1 MDFGQRLKNL
11 RLEQNITQQELAES
25 VGVSVVTV
33 RNWERGTKKPA
44 MDAIIALARE
54 LKITTDGLLDINTFG
69 IVRRSIILSPEEK
82 KLLKTYQALDSHGKK
97 AVDMICALEKERMD
111 ASEQIVLT
119 KKAEF
124 IPKKTRERYIP
135 RYTTPS
141 AAGYNIPL
149 DGTDFEM
156 MLVDSNV
163 PTDADYAV
171 DIQGNSMYPY
181 INDGD
186 MVYVKKDEELSNGDV
201 GIFCV
206 DGAMYCKQLYVDDE
220 RNLTLVSANP
230 DLRHTNIYVSADSEV
245 SVKVCGKV
253 LLGQRI
259 DLPDYLFDDED

>member
-11 RLEQNITQQELAES
+11 RLEQNLTQQELATA
-25 VGVSVVTV
+25 VGVSVVAV

-54 LKITTDGLLDINTFG
+54 LRITTDGLLDVNTFG
-69 IVRRSIILSPEEK
+69 IPRRSIILSPEEK

-97 AVDMICALEKERMD
+97 AVDMICALEKERLD
-111 ASEQIVLT
+111 ASEQIILT
-119 KKAEF
+119 
-124 IPKKTRERYIP
+124 KKTRERYIP

-141 AAGYNIPL
+141 AAGYNVPL

-156 MLVDSNV
+156 MLVDGNV
-163 PTDADYAV
+163 PSDADYAV

-206 DGAMYCKQLYVDDE
+206 DGAMYCKQLYIDDE

-230 DLRHTNIYVSADSEV
+230 NLRHTNIYVSADSEV
-245 SVKVCGKV
+245 SVRVCGKV

>member
-11 RLEQNITQQELAES
+11 RLEQGKTQQDIAS
-25 VGVSVVTV
+25 AVGVSVITV

-54 LKITTDGLLDINTFG
+54 LKITTDGLLDVNTFG
-69 IVRRSIILSPEEK
+69 ITRRSIILSPEEK
-82 KLLKTYQALDSHGKK
+82 KLLKTYQALDAHGKK
-97 AVDMICALEKERMD
+97 AVDMICALEKERLD
-111 ASEQIVLT
+111 TSEKIVLA

-124 IPKKTRERYIP
+124 IPKKTRERFIP

-141 AAGYNIPL
+141 AAGYNVPL
-149 DGTDFEM
+149 DGTDFGM

-163 PTDADYAV
+163 PSDADYAV

-206 DGAMYCKQLYVDDE
+206 DGAMYCKQLYIDDE

-230 DLRHTNIYVSADSEV
+230 DLRHSNIYVSADSDV

>member
-11 RLEQNITQQELAES
+11 RLEQNLTQQELATA
-25 VGVSVVTV
+25 VGVSVVAV

-54 LKITTDGLLDINTFG
+54 LKITTDGLLDVNTFG
-69 IVRRSIILSPEEK
+69 IPRRSIILSPEEK

-97 AVDMICALEKERMD
+97 AVDMICALEKERLD
-111 ASEQIVLT
+111 ASEQIILT
-119 KKAEF
+119 KKTEF

-141 AAGYNIPL
+141 AAGYNVPL

-156 MLVDSNV
+156 MLVDGNV
-163 PTDADYAV
+163 PADADYAV
-171 DIQGNSMYPY
+171 YIQGDSMRPY

-186 MVYVKKDEELSNGDV
+186 MVYVKKVEELTNGDV

-206 DGAMYCKQLYVDDE
+206 DGAMYCKQMYLDDE

-230 DLRHTNIYVSADSEV
+230 ELRHSNIYVSADSDT

-253 LLGQRI
+253 LLGRRI
-259 DLPDYLFDDED
+259 DLPDYLFEDED

>member
-1 MDFGQRLKNL
+1 MDFGLRLKNL
-11 RLEQNITQQELAES
+11 RLEQNMTQQELATA
-25 VGVSVVTV
+25 VGVSVVAV
-33 RNWERGTKKPA
+33 RNWERGVKKPA

-54 LKITTDGLLDINTFG
+54 LRITTDGLLDVNTFN
-69 IVRRSIILSPEEK
+69 ITRRSVILSPEEK

-97 AVDMICALEKERMD
+97 AVDMICALEKERLD
-111 ASEQIVLT
+111 ASERMILAKETEYV
-119 KKAEF
+119 
-124 IPKKTRERYIP
+124 PKQVSERYIP

-141 AAGYNIPL
+141 AAGYNVPL

-156 MLVDSNV
+156 MLVDDNV
-163 PTDADYAV
+163 PYDADYAV
-171 DIQGNSMYPY
+171 DIQGSSMYPY

-206 DGAMYCKQLYVDDE
+206 DGAMYCKQLYIDDE

-230 DLRHTNIYVSADSEV
+230 ALRHTNIYVSADSET

-253 LLGQRI
+253 LLGRRI